1 MYTSSYLTRILFL
14 AGAVSLMTIGC
25 KSKKKA
31 VVPKGEVEVV
41 LPCSEYKSDKKH
53 FRAYSFGE
61 STDANVAKKKA
72 LSNAKAELAG
82 QISTTMKVVGD
93 NYVKSSEFNNTEE
106 VLERFEQNSRTVIN
120 ERLSGI
126 KPICDKLMQ
135 VTATG
140 KYKYYV
146 ALELSGDELV
156 DDYYKTLSNDQSLK
170 IDYNYEKFKQTFNE
184 EMAKLEN
191 P

>member
-1 MYTSSYLTRILFL
+1 M
-14 AGAVSLMTIGC
+14 
-25 KSKKKA
+25 
-31 VVPKGEVEVV
+31 
-41 LPCSEYKSDKKH
+41 
-53 FRAYSFGE
+53 
-61 STDANVAKKKA
+61 AKKKA

-106 VLERFEQNSRTVIN
+106 LLERFEENARTVIN

-126 KPICDKLMQ
+126 KPICDRLTQ

-146 ALELSGDELV
+146 ALELSGEDLV
-156 DDYYKTLSNDQSLK
+156 DDYYKSLSNDQSLK
-170 IDYNYEKFKQTFNE
+170 IDYNYEKFKQTFEE

-191 P
+191 R